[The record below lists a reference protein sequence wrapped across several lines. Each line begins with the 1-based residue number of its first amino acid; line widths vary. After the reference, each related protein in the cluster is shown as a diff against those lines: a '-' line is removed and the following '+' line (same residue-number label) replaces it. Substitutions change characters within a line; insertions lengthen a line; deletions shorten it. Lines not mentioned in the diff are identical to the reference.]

1 RGAADTP
8 PAYRHVRPFPL
19 IELLIVRAI
28 IAILAG
34 MLLPALN
41 KARAAARNTK
51 CINNLKQIGTMAV
64 FYAGDYNDYFR
75 TSHMTY
81 GWEDSAAGLLI
92 AEYGN
97 QNAPDHSDRK
107 FGICPGDPVWA
118 EEFQPSYRT
127 FDCDWRAWDT
137 RYGLGQSAW
146 AANMISITP
155 PGAGYSVEFRFEKL
169 SRLGRYSSGGDTP
182 KYFNIALLADDPTL
196 QNHVTGPANFFFNRY
211 RADGSAGSAHD
222 IDRECPAPIN
232 ARDWNISWE
241 TIQFAFMS
249 MSSTARN

>member
-1 RGAADTP
+1 MKLNN
-8 PAYRHVRPFPL
+8 RHNTFTL
-19 IELLIVRAI
+19 IELLVVIAI

-34 MLLPALN
+34 MLLPVLN
-41 KARAAARNTK
+41 KARTAARNTK

-75 TSHMTY
+75 TSHITY

-97 QNAPDHSDRK
+97 QNAPNHSDRK
-107 FGICPGDPVWA
+107 FGICPGDPLWA
-118 EEFQPSYRT
+118 EHLQPSYRT
-127 FDCDWRAWDT
+127 FDCEWGAWDT

-182 KYFNIALLADDPTL
+182 KYFNIALIADDPTL

-222 IDRECPAPIN
+222 IDRECPAPNN
-232 ARDWNISWE
+232 ARDWYTSWN
-241 TIQFAFMS
+241 TIRHAFMS